1 MTSIKKEEKEIGKR
15 VYREAGRREST
26 CACGGEVDAQ
36 PFLTFPE
43 QECLLHAAL
52 WSCQI
57 KCTLALGIFA
67 FEVSP
72 VVYQQVDD
80 FHTVLLGGSMER
92 GVQPL
97 TVVNIGSLRKHM
109 TTI

>member
-1 MTSIKKEEKEIGKR
+1 MDDLVTVATQALPDTQAAQLGKSR
-15 VYREAGRREST
+15 WA
-26 CACGGEVDAQ
+26 
-36 PFLTFPE
+36 FPE

-57 KCTLALGIFA
+57 KCALALGIFA

-72 VVYQQVDD
+72 VVYQQMDD

-97 TVVNIGSLRKHM
+97 TMVNIGS
-109 TTI
+109 

>member
-1 MTSIKKEEKEIGKR
+1 M
-15 VYREAGRREST
+15 
-26 CACGGEVDAQ
+26 DAQ

-43 QECLLHAAL
+43 QEGLLYAAL
-52 WSCQI
+52 WSRQI
-57 KCTLALGIFA
+57 KCALALGVSA

-72 VVYQQVDD
+72 IVYQQVDD

-97 TVVNIGSLRKHM
+97 TMVNIGSLRKHM

>member
-1 MTSIKKEEKEIGKR
+1 MCLWKR
-15 VYREAGRREST
+15 G
-26 CACGGEVDAQ
+26 CP

-43 QECLLHAAL
+43 QKCLLYAAL

-57 KCTLALGIFA
+57 KCTMALGIFA
-67 FEVSP
+67 LEVSP

-80 FHTVLLGGSMER
+80 FYTALLGGSMKR